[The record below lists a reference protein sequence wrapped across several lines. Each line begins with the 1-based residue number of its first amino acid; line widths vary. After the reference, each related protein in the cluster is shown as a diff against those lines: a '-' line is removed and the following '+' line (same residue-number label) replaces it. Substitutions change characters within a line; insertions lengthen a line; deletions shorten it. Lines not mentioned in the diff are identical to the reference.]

1 MPKTRFQYTVSV
13 EETGAVSIDPKI
25 PEDLKDS
32 IEREATVVDIIDASR
47 KLIADL
53 ERQMIF
59 DGMNSTVSTILGAL
73 LPEEPA
79 TVPETVKGA
88 LKERGITPAE

>member
-13 EETGAVSIDPKI
+13 EETGAVAIDPKI
-25 PEDLKDS
+25 PEDLKEN
-32 IEREATVVDIIDASR
+32 IEREATVVDIIDSSR

-53 ERQMIF
+53 ERQMMF
-59 DGMNSTVSTILGAL
+59 DGMNSTVNTILGVL
-73 LPEEPA
+73 IPEEPT
-79 TVPETVKGA
+79 TVADTVKDA